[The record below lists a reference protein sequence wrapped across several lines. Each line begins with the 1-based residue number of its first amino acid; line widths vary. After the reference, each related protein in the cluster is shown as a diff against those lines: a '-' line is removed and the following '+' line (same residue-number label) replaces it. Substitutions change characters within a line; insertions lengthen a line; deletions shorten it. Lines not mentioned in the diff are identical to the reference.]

1 MECAGCKQPI
11 TSRRFLTCSL
21 CKEPYDL
28 ECANIPELRFYN
40 TMDAHNE
47 RVNGNVKRVN
57 AKNLNK
63 ITQIPQLDSIMRK
76 TSQTTI

>member
-40 TMDAHNE
+40 TMDAC
-47 RVNGNVKRVN
+47 
-57 AKNLNK
+57 
-63 ITQIPQLDSIMRK
+63 
-76 TSQTTI
+76 TTKE